1 MKRLF
6 LKYSITSLLVLI
18 TLVAVLTGA
27 TVYFVLRGNNADTSM
42 SPMADDGR
50 KILYWI
56 DPMIP
61 NYRSDKPGKSP
72 FMDMQLEPV
81 YADGETNATPGMP
94 VVSIRPEV
102 INNLG
107 VRTYTVTRARRPRT
121 LTTHGYLYRTDAGGQ
136 WRAMA
141 DILDR
146 EADWLRPGLT
156 ATIRISALP
165 GRTWPALVES
175 LQSDIDIGARALKA
189 RVRVTVND
197 VALRSNMFA
206 EITIL
211 SPPAPKQ
218 LAIPRE
224 ALIRTGTRTAV
235 VLALGGGRFQ
245 PTDVVA
251 GAEFGD
257 WIEIRSGLK
266 EGDNVVVSGQFLIDS
281 ESSLRASFARIGGDT
296 NGEGVKPNAAP
307 STPAGAKDAP

>member
-6 LKYSITSLLVLI
+6 LKYSITSLIALI
-18 TLVAVLTGA
+18 AIVAVLAGA
-27 TVYFVLRGNNADTSM
+27 TVYFVLRANNADTTM
-42 SPMADDGR
+42 STMAGDGR

-81 YADGETNATPGMP
+81 YADGETGVTPGMP

-107 VRTYTVTRARRPRT
+107 VRTYTVTRARRPRM
-121 LTTHGYLYRTDAGGQ
+121 LTTHGYLYRTGTAGQ

-146 EADWLRPGLT
+146 EADWLRPGLA
-156 ATIRISALP
+156 ATIRITALP

-175 LQSDIDIGARALKA
+175 LQSDVDIGARALKA
-189 RVRVTVND
+189 RVRITVND

-206 EITIL
+206 EITII
-211 SPPAPKQ
+211 SPPSPKQ

-235 VLALGGGRFQ
+235 VLALGNGRFQ

-251 GAEFGD
+251 GAELGD
-257 WIEIRSGLK
+257 WIEIRSGIK
-266 EGDNVVVSGQFLIDS
+266 EGDSVVVSGQFLIDS
-281 ESSLRASFARIGGDT
+281 ESSLRASFWRIGGDT
-296 NGEGVKPNAAP
+296 DNGVVSPD
-307 STPAGAKDAP
+307 STPSAPMGAKGMP